1 MASKERQIKRW
12 NNLEIPYPINLNCVV
27 CDYTGLNE
35 NFIKLYATDIF
46 NAGTLIRHKCPN
58 CSLIFG
64 DLRFLNLSE
73 EEINNDYQDV
83 YSYFIEGDNLTFQL
97 NSLNSINIF
106 KNKNLSYLDYACGT
120 GKIIPILKNKGYNI
134 YGYDKY
140 VKGKNVINN
149 IDNMK
154 FDVIYS
160 NNFIEHLINPLE
172 DIKKILNHL
181 NCNGYLI
188 FISDCIDE
196 YMVEFTHFH
205 TYYYTGNSF
214 NILCNKLNLDIIES
228 KTVGPCKIK
237 VLRKKS
243 IL

>member
-1 MASKERQIKRW
+1 MASKDRQIKRW
-12 NNLEIPYPINLNCVV
+12 SNLRHPRPINLNCII
-27 CDYTGLNE
+27 CEYNNLNE
-35 NFIKLYATDIF
+35 VFPKLYADDIF
-46 NAGTLIRHKCPN
+46 CAGKLIRHKCPN
-58 CSLIFG
+58 CGLIFG

-83 YSYFIEGDNLTFQL
+83 YSYYYEGDNIKYQL
-97 NSLNSINIF
+97 DSLISINIF
-106 KNKNLSYLDYACGT
+106 QNKKLSYLDYACGL
-120 GKIIPILKNKGYNI
+120 GKMIPILKDKGYNI

-140 VKGKNVINN
+140 VKGTNVFNN

-160 NNFIEHLINPLE
+160 NNFIEHVINPLE
-172 DIKKILNHL
+172 DIKKILNNL
-181 NCNGYLI
+181 NNNGYLI

-196 YMVEFTHFH
+196 YKVEFTHFH

-214 NILCNKLNLDIIES
+214 NILCDKLNLDIIDS

-237 VLRKKS
+237 VLKKK
-243 IL
+243 

>member
-1 MASKERQIKRW
+1 MASKQRQIERW
-12 NNLEIPYPINLNCVV
+12 KNLERLSPINLNCIV

-35 NFIKLYATDIF
+35 TFLKLYADDIF
-46 NAGTLIRHKCPN
+46 QAGKIIRHKCPN
-58 CSLIFG
+58 CGLIFG
-64 DLRFLNLSE
+64 DLRFLNLSD
-73 EEINNDYQDV
+73 EEISNDYEDV
-83 YSYFIEGDNLTFQL
+83 YTYFTEGDNRADQL

-106 KNKNLSYLDYACGT
+106 QDKRLSYLDYACGI
-120 GKIIPILKNKGYNI
+120 GKMIPILKNKGYNI

-140 VKGKNVINN
+140 VKQTNVLNN

-154 FDVIYS
+154 FDVIYC
-160 NNFIEHLINPLE
+160 NNFIEHLIHPLE

-181 NCNGYLI
+181 NDNGYLI

-214 NILCNKLNLDIIES
+214 IILCDKLNLEIIES

-237 VLRKKS
+237 VLRKK
-243 IL
+243 